1 METTT
6 KQYNFL
12 DQTLILT
19 CQSTEHTIGLIQQE
33 MSTYKS
39 LFDVNFKPGDVI
51 LDLGAKGKKQINV
64 IKEDA
69 KPINAIEEELKAF
82 VESIE
87 NNKVPKV
94 SIYDGHRALQV
105 ALEITKKMAI

>member
-1 METTT
+1 MW
-6 KQYNFL
+6 KSRFFQKDAYIAVDFL
-12 DQTLILT
+12 EKNYEIIKLN
-19 CQSTEHTIGLIQQE
+19 EVVGE
-33 MSTYKS
+33 ENP
-39 LFDVNFKPGDVI
+39 FDVI

-87 NNKVPKV
+87 NNTVPKV
-94 SIYDGHRALQV
+94 TIYDGHRALQV
-105 ALEITKKMAI
+105 ALEITKKMAM